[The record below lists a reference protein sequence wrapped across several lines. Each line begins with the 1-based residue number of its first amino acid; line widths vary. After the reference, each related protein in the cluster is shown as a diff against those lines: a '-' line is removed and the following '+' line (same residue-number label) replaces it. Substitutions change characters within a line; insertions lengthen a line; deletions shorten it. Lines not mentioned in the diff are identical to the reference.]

1 MLFPPALQGGEA
13 VGGEVIVAGLHAVVD
28 LVEKTGFL
36 PADRLLVARKA
47 SDARMQRM
55 LAKAERAQVTIIR
68 TNYGELNQVAGTKNH
83 QGIVLERQQALELK
97 SFTKQ
102 DFVAAESGI
111 YLALDGV
118 QDPQNLGAIFR
129 TALGLSVSGIFLP
142 QKDSAPAGAT
152 ALKASA
158 GALTEVPICFTGSIA
173 SLMQFISDKRP
184 EIPLVALDHSGELFS
199 ADDTDLAGAETP
211 TLLIVGSEQ
220 GLSRLA
226 LARATHRRRLL
237 MDARLESYNVSV
249 AAALALYEL
258 ARLRLAGRS
267 AEMMGA

>member
-1 MLFPPALQGGEA
+1 MERGL
-13 VGGEVIVAGLHAVVD
+13 GGEVIICGFHAVTD
-28 LVEKTGFL
+28 LVEKSGFL
-36 PADRLLVARKA
+36 SGDRLIVARQA
-47 SDARMQRM
+47 NDQRMQRL
-55 LAKAERAQVTIIR
+55 LAKAERASVQIIR
-68 TNYGELNQVAGTKNH
+68 KDYGALNTIAGSKNH

-102 DFVAAESGI
+102 DFVAAKNGI

-158 GALTEVPICFTGSIA
+158 GALTEVPMCFTGSIA
-173 SLMQFISDKRP
+173 SLMQFVADKRP
-184 EIPLVALDHSGELFS
+184 EIPLVALDASGDLFS
-199 ADDTDLAGAETP
+199 DGDSNLAGAETP
-211 TLLIVGSEQ
+211 TLLVVGSEQ

-226 LARATHRRRLL
+226 LERATHRRRLL
-237 MDARLESYNVSV
+237 MDERLESYNVSV
-249 AAALALYEL
+249 ATALALYEL
-258 ARLRLAGRS
+258 ALRRIL
-267 AEMMGA
+267 

>member
-1 MLFPPALQGGEA
+1 M
-13 VGGEVIVAGLHAVVD
+13 VVAGFHAVTD
-28 LVEKTGFL
+28 LVEKSGFL
-36 PADRLLVARKA
+36 SGDRLIVARQA
-47 SDARMQRM
+47 NDQRMQRL

-68 TNYGELNQVAGTKNH
+68 KNYGELNQVAGTKNH

-102 DFVAAESGI
+102 DFVSAENGI

-158 GALTEVPICFTGSIA
+158 GALTEIPLCFTGSIA
-173 SLMQFISDKRP
+173 SLMQFIADKRP
-184 EIPLVALDHSGELFS
+184 EIPLVALDASGELFS
-199 ADDTDLAGAETP
+199 DGDTDLAGVQTP
-211 TLLIVGSEQ
+211 ILLVVGSEQ

-226 LARATHRRRLL
+226 LERATHRRRLL
-237 MDARLESYNVSV
+237 MDSRLESYNVSV
-249 AAALALYEL
+249 ATALALYEL
-258 ARLRLAGRS
+258 VRRRS
-267 AEMMGA
+267 ADLPDKRARSRT

>member
-1 MLFPPALQGGEA
+1 M
-13 VGGEVIVAGLHAVVD
+13 VVAGFHAVTD
-28 LVEKTGFL
+28 LVEKSGFL
-36 PADRLLVARKA
+36 SGDRLIVARQA
-47 SDARMQRM
+47 NDQRMQRL

-68 TNYGELNQVAGTKNH
+68 KNYGELNQVAGTKNH

-102 DFVAAESGI
+102 DFVSAENGI

-158 GALTEVPICFTGSIA
+158 GALTEIPLCFTGSIA

-184 EIPLVALDHSGELFS
+184 EIPLVALDASGELFS
-199 ADDTDLAGAETP
+199 DGDTDLAGVQTP
-211 TLLIVGSEQ
+211 ILLVVGSEQ

-226 LARATHRRRLL
+226 LERATHRRRLL
-237 MDARLESYNVSV
+237 MDSRLESYNVSV
-249 AAALALYEL
+249 ATALALYEL
-258 ARLRLAGRS
+258 VRRRS
-267 AEMMGA
+267 ADLPDKRARSRT

>member
-1 MLFPPALQGGEA
+1 ML
-13 VGGEVIVAGLHAVVD
+13 VIGLHAVSD
-28 LVEKTGFL
+28 LIEKSGFL
-36 PADRLLVARKA
+36 AGDRLFVARQA
-47 SDARMQRM
+47 NDARMQR
-55 LAKAERAQVTIIR
+55 LLVKAERVQVTIIR
-68 TNYGELNQVAGTKNH
+68 KNYGELNTIAGTKNH

-102 DFVAAESGI
+102 DFIAAENGI

-118 QDPQNLGAIFR
+118 QDPQNLGAICR

-158 GALTEVPICFTGSIA
+158 GALTEIPLCFTGSIA

-184 EIPLVALDHSGELFS
+184 EIPLVALDASGELFS
-199 ADDTDLAGAETP
+199 ERDADLNGLKTP
-211 TLLIVGSEQ
+211 LLLVVGSEQ

-226 LARATHRRRLL
+226 LERATHRRRLL
-237 MDARLESYNVSV
+237 MDNRLESYNVSV
-249 AAALALYEL
+249 ATALALYEL
-258 ARLRLAGRS
+258 VRWRPVDTFDNQSRS
-267 AEMMGA
+267 RT

>member
-1 MLFPPALQGGEA
+1 VDGWLPPGSARTGD
-13 VGGEVIVAGLHAVVD
+13 EVIVAGFHAVID
-28 LVEKTGFL
+28 LIEKSGFL
-36 PADRLLVARKA
+36 SGDRLIVARQVN
-47 SDARMQRM
+47 DARLQRL
-55 LAKAERAQVTIIR
+55 LAKAERAQISIAR
-68 TNYGELNQVAGTKNH
+68 KSYAELTQLAGTKNH
-83 QGIVLERQQALELK
+83 QGIVLERQHELK
-97 SFTKQ
+97 LKLFSKQ
-102 DFVAAESGI
+102 DFLAAQRGI

-118 QDPQNLGAIFR
+118 KDPQNLGAIFR

-184 EIPLVALDHSGELFS
+184 EIPLVALDNRGELFS
-199 ADDTDLAGAETP
+199 DSDAELMREGAP
-211 TLLIVGSEQ
+211 TLLIIGSEQ

-226 LARATHRRRLL
+226 LERATHRRRLL

-258 ARLRLAGRS
+258 VRWRRS
-267 AEMMGA
+267 D